1 MLVGGGVEDLEGWTV
16 NLNSQSTP
24 IGSEKDRF
32 NFDLIIQKFIVD
44 IYHDSSI
51 TDFAYLSL
59 QHPQINDVFSD
70 KYNLDCSYINFT
82 NEDYELQSNTHLQ
95 ITATATLNVS
105 NPQGVTEPTIDS
117 LNDLAEIEN
126 IQTIEVHYNDGG
138 KYGKIGEFELD
149 FTLPNVS
156 FTTFKISDC
165 WLNGDTY
172 GFETNNILTFT
183 TQIYIQVNE
192 ILQFRPDESQISGVD
207 SKVKITAKDI
217 TESSDNIP
225 LGEFD
230 MTETYYVFANTSTV
244 STIFTYTIPNY
255 NVDTSLSG
263 TSIHRT
269 LQFTLCNK
277 YYYAQTCQ
285 VEVTFNIH

>member
-1 MLVGGGVEDLEGWTV
+1 M
-16 NLNSQSTP
+16 
-24 IGSEKDRF
+24 
-32 NFDLIIQKFIVD
+32 
-44 IYHDSSI
+44 
-51 TDFAYLSL
+51 
-59 QHPQINDVFSD
+59 
-70 KYNLDCSYINFT
+70 
-82 NEDYELQSNTHLQ
+82 QSNTHLQ
-95 ITATATLNVS
+95 ITATATLNVT

-269 LQFTLCNK
+269 LQFTLYNK